1 MSPTSPPQPGGGM
14 VMTKSSSSS
23 RGLED
28 VPHRAALSAKYPSTF
43 AYATI
48 KDR

>member
-1 MSPTSPPQPGGGM
+1 M

-28 VPHRAALSAKYPSTF
+28 VPPRAALSAKYPSTF

-48 KDR
+48 KDRSECMEQKNKII